1 MTESDSRPWYLDH
14 MMTTTTTM
22 MKMPVLMMMIINF
35 HLKAAHHNFS
45 WNRFSHIFCVKNAN
59 LWWLAAKL
67 CLLIPLK
74 SKTNYFLPPKPTLRG
89 FVGTYHL
96 RCNKNL
102 FCFIIWCCYIN
113 VQKKINGQN
122 TMQNNTIRDWTIFMT
137 MADVRVH

>member
-67 CLLIPLK
+67 LADTIEIKNQLFPTT
-74 SKTNYFLPPKPTLRG
+74 KTNFKGGLL
-89 FVGTYHL
+89 VH
-96 RCNKNL
+96 
-102 FCFIIWCCYIN
+102 
-113 VQKKINGQN
+113 
-122 TMQNNTIRDWTIFMT
+122 TI
-137 MADVRVH
+137 